1 MAAARR
7 SLGPDACLEQA
18 DALTMDWGSRRFDV
32 VLGNPP
38 FLSQMATAT
47 TRGGASR
54 HGGGPYADVA
64 AEFLALAVRLAR
76 PDGGRVGLV
85 LPQSV
90 LASRDAAAV
99 RGAVDRTATLRWS
112 WWSHRR
118 PFDAQVHV
126 CALVWERHGDPV
138 DADPAPTWSHVVTGA
153 LAVPP
158 LPPLDAAGALGER
171 ARLTANFRDQ
181 YYGLVPA
188 VEDGGEG
195 PPLVT
200 SGLLDPGRCEWG
212 RRPVRFAGRRMT
224 RPTVHLD
231 RLAPAMRRWAAGLLV
246 PKVLVAN
253 QTRVVEAAVDAEGA
267 WLPGVP
273 VITARPLPGT
283 DPWAVAA
290 VLTSPVASAWAW
302 HRAAGTGLSARAVR
316 LGPRWLGEL
325 PWPAGPLGDAV
336 AALPRA
342 TSPPAAQRS
351 RPPTASGRRAPAC
364 TPGGRPPC
372 PNEPRRPPRDHQSS
386 PVRCSQ
392 AMEAVRSSA
401 VLGPVGR
408 TMTPSSSSGVRTAP
422 SAVRTNVG
430 PRHRCQPTRS

>member
-1 MAAARR
+1 MPR
-7 SLGPDACLEQA
+7 STCA
-18 DALTMDWGSRRFDV
+18 
-32 VLGNPP
+32 
-38 FLSQMATAT
+38 
-47 TRGGASR
+47 
-54 HGGGPYADVA
+54 
-64 AEFLALAVRLAR
+64 
-76 PDGGRVGLV
+76 
-85 LPQSV
+85 
-90 LASRDAAAV
+90 
-99 RGAVDRTATLRWS
+99 RWS
-112 WWSHRR
+112 
-118 PFDAQVHV
+118 
-126 CALVWERHGDPV
+126 WERHGDPV

-153 LAVPP
+153 LAVPA
-158 LPPLDAAGALGER
+158 LPPLGAAGALGER

-325 PWPAGPLGDAV
+325 PWPAG
-336 AALPRA
+336 
-342 TSPPAAQRS
+342 
-351 RPPTASGRRAPAC
+351 TAGRRRRCAARWRRRRLRRSGHDRLRRRVVGRRPARLVV
-364 TPGGRPPC
+364 GRPARMSHGDLRAITS
-372 PNEPRRPPRDHQSS
+372 RR
-386 PVRCSQ
+386 RCAARRRWS
-392 AMEAVRSSA
+392 R
-401 VLGPVGR
+401 
-408 TMTPSSSSGVRTAP
+408 
-422 SAVRTNVG
+422 
-430 PRHRCQPTRS
+430 